1 MTHGSHLYTRVD
13 LNVLCARSHA
23 GNWFLSFSSLYP
35 HCTDPIPSIFT
46 PLSTVFQTYI
56 GQVLVSVNPFRDL
69 PIYTPEV
76 IQEYQKTLFFDAP
89 PHM

>member
-1 MTHGSHLYTRVD
+1 M
-13 LNVLCARSHA
+13 
-23 GNWFLSFSSLYP
+23 
-35 HCTDPIPSIFT
+35 
-46 PLSTVFQTYI
+46 QTYI
-56 GQVLVSVNPFRDL
+56 GQVLVSVNPFKDL